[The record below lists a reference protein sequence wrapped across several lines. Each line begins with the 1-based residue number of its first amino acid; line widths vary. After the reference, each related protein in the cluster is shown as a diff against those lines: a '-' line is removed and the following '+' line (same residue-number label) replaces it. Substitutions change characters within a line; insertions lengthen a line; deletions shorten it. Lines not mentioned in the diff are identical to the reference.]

1 MLQYE
6 RIDVSE
12 GTGLDKT
19 NKSKECEVYLVK
31 QTIYFNNG
39 ITAFG
44 LKIFAA
50 TNVKGFGYR
59 IFMFGMTKNNAHYIL
74 VILNLVKL

>member
-31 QTIYFNNG
+31 
-39 ITAFG
+39 
-44 LKIFAA
+44 
-50 TNVKGFGYR
+50 
-59 IFMFGMTKNNAHYIL
+59 
-74 VILNLVKL
+74 